1 MRGMRISAALCS
13 AALAVGLMAGCGGAD
28 GSNDRGERTVTVV
41 PSPSASKPTDAGWHA
56 VNSKQLPPASA
67 ALEMAEDEQGREF
80 EQRAIDART
89 PDPCALISMFRY
101 GKIMQQDA
109 YILGNG
115 SPYDPDSRRNCYIT
129 RGPQKNSGGKIENS
143 AFTADRIGIYRES
156 GDTYETL
163 YRTFADGSDCAIYP
177 ENEPL
182 QPGDKCAVAN
192 LDPYG
197 YGLDSS
203 PSSANVPEAWYYLRI
218 DADGNR
224 NTTLVVKFSNGYMLT
239 WEFNGDDQ
247 GKAKNAAMIMAN
259 DLREKFGLNAG

>member
-80 EQRAIDART
+80 EQRAIDAGT

-143 AFTADRIGIYRES
+143 AFTADRIDVAGMIPVKARSSDRDLVSKRHVDHRITEP
-156 GDTYETL
+156 
-163 YRTFADGSDCAIYP
+163 AGSTVLC
-177 ENEPL
+177 EFH
-182 QPGDKCAVAN
+182 PG
-192 LDPYG
+192 L
-197 YGLDSS
+197 
-203 PSSANVPEAWYYLRI
+203 
-218 DADGNR
+218 
-224 NTTLVVKFSNGYMLT
+224 TT
-239 WEFNGDDQ
+239 
-247 GKAKNAAMIMAN
+247 
-259 DLREKFGLNAG
+259 